1 MKGKTLRL
9 TDKEI
14 FYFERLKAIGVNPSK
29 YFRLAF
35 REKIN
40 KDYKQIEVEYKKTLV
55 KVICP
60 F

>member
-1 MKGKTLRL
+1 MKGKTIRL
-9 TDKEI
+9 TEKEI
-14 FYFERLKAIGVNPSK
+14 YYFERLKAIDINPSQ

-40 KDYKQIEVEYKKTLV
+40 KDYKEIEREYEKTLV
-55 KVICP
+55 KVECP